1 MSQEMMDKTCRGFAE
16 ALAAREPVPG
26 GGSAS
31 AFVGAL
37 GASLC
42 GMVARYGATNP
53 ALADRADD
61 LTHAF
66 AQADELAQEL
76 VDLVAED
83 VRAYGQVSAAYG
95 ISREDPAR
103 PAAIQD
109 ALHVA
114 AMPPYRIMDACG
126 RALALLEDMA
136 DKGSRQLLSD
146 VACGA
151 VFCRAA
157 MQGASLT
164 LFANTTSM
172 KDRARAEELEAAC
185 DDLLD
190 TWLPRADALARR
202 AADAARKRG
211 VAMAELLKG
220 APVARALT
228 EELAARCT
236 ALRERGV
243 VPTLAIVR
251 VGEREDDLSY
261 ERGALKRCEKV
272 GIEARRLLLPANVSQ
287 DELLA
292 AIKDI
297 NADPAVHGC
306 LMFRPLPAGLD
317 EDAVAA
323 ALDSAKDVDSMTPAS
338 LLTTLSGRGEGF
350 APCTAEAVLALL
362 DHYGVE
368 LDGAKVAVVGRS
380 LVIGRSVA
388 AMLTARNA
396 TVTTCHTHT
405 RDLASEC
412 RVADIVVAAVGRA
425 RTIGTDAVRGGQTII
440 DVGINWDEAAGK
452 LVGDVDFDAAE
463 PIVGAITPVPGGVGA
478 VTTAILAK
486 HVIEA
491 AERAS
496 K

>member
-1 MSQEMMDKTCRGFAE
+1 M
-16 ALAAREPVPG
+16 
-26 GGSAS
+26 
-31 AFVGAL
+31 
-37 GASLC
+37 
-42 GMVARYGATNP
+42 
-53 ALADRADD
+53 
-61 LTHAF
+61 
-66 AQADELAQEL
+66 
-76 VDLVAED
+76 
-83 VRAYGQVSAAYG
+83 
-95 ISREDPAR
+95 
-103 PAAIQD
+103 
-109 ALHVA
+109 
-114 AMPPYRIMDACG
+114 
-126 RALALLEDMA
+126 
-136 DKGSRQLLSD
+136 
-146 VACGA
+146 
-151 VFCRAA
+151 
-157 MQGASLT
+157 
-164 LFANTTSM
+164 
-172 KDRARAEELEAAC
+172 
-185 DDLLD
+185 
-190 TWLPRADALARR
+190 
-202 AADAARKRG
+202 
-211 VAMAELLKG
+211 
-220 APVARALT
+220 
-228 EELAARCT
+228 
-236 ALRERGV
+236 
-243 VPTLAIVR
+243 R

-272 GIEARRLLLPANVSQ
+272 GIEARRILLPADVLQ

-292 AIKDI
+292 AIEDI

-323 ALDSAKDVDSMTPAS
+323 ALDPAKDVDSMTPAS

-362 DHYGVE
+362 DHYDVE

-380 LVIGRSVA
+380 LVIGRPVA

-405 RDLASEC
+405 RDLTAEC
-412 RVADIVVAAVGRA
+412 RAADIMVAAVGRA
-425 RTIGTDAVRGGQTII
+425 RTIGADAVRDGQTII

-463 PIVGAITPVPGGVGA
+463 PVVGAITPVPGGVGA